1 VTDFLRSILPTSGRY
16 CAVGIRGGVV
26 HQTFHD
32 SVEEIE
38 AVADGHNST
47 GVDAYF
53 ALASFDDQ
61 GVRKVPNVQFL
72 RALFLDID
80 CGPKKDYID
89 QADGAKALSAF
100 LKATGLPTPTLV
112 NSGGGLHVYWP
123 LTRDVTVE
131 EWKPMARSLKQLCGK
146 QALHAD
152 PSVTTDAARI
162 LRVPG
167 TNNFKNGQSRPV
179 QIITQ
184 GQPVDLKTLQDLL
197 PPPPVDLSA
206 AKMFGMDATSRELAG
221 DYPECSFKKLAK
233 LSLKGNGC
241 AQIDKA
247 LREAATLEEPL
258 WRAALS
264 IATRCSDRVI
274 AIHKLSSPHPDYE
287 PSTTEDKA
295 AETKGPYLCSW
306 YKENYGA
313 TCEGCKQTCSTPLM
327 LGKTVSE
334 APTTEEGEYVIAAP
348 EDDEHVS
355 LEINVPS
362 YGYPYFRG
370 ATGGVFKKVKAADG
384 ETETEIEIYRDDL
397 YLTER
402 FYDSDTNGDGEGEMV
417 GINLHM
423 RKDGLRRFYSS
434 VKDIMKPDTLRDLLV
449 RNGVITYGKH
459 TQELMAYF
467 ASSLRRLQSQ
477 YAANRTRHQM
487 GWTPDKLGFVVG
499 DLEYTASGTK
509 LAPPA
514 SGTRQMAA
522 AFKPTG
528 TLEEWKTIA
537 NFYDRV
543 GLEAHAFTLF
553 CGFGSPLLKVL
564 NHPIVKGVLVHLYNA
579 ESGAGKSTAQM
590 VANSIFGSAGEL
602 LIRPIDTGASK
613 NHLVGMLNSIV
624 ATIDEISN
632 DTPEMVSAMAYGVTD
647 GRGKNRM
654 NAQSNTL
661 RQNTTTWCNIT
672 ITSSNSSVIDMLMQ
686 NKNMSDGELRRVLQ
700 LDVPIYMGATK
711 EEIDSVFSKLTT
723 NYGVAGP
730 IYIDY
735 IIQNM
740 DKVTQMLADMQKKVD
755 REFKLD
761 QRDRF
766 YSCLLTVAFTGALI
780 AQRLGLHDIDIK
792 RIYQYMQVEIA
803 QRKLVHSTD
812 VSDPVAVARETL
824 AQFIHA
830 NINNA
835 LVAPYTPAGGLPQR
849 PAMMPKGDLKM
860 RYDPESHELAIPVS
874 EFRKFFASRSVDVKR
889 AVINL
894 TKLNYMKHEGK
905 SHPTRLGAGALGSM
919 SGIAVRCYIFDGA
932 AIGIESTAFNEDQ
945 AL

>member
-1 VTDFLRSILPTSGRY
+1 MTDFLRSILPTSGRY

-162 LRVPG
+162 LHVPG

-184 GQPVDLKTLQDLL
+184 GQPVDIKTLQDLL

-384 ETETEIEIYRDDL
+384 ETETEIEIYRED
-397 YLTER
+397 
-402 FYDSDTNGDGEGEMV
+402 
-417 GINLHM
+417 
-423 RKDGLRRFYSS
+423 RKS
-434 VKDIMKPDTLRDLLV
+434 VV
-449 RNGVITYGKH
+449 
-459 TQELMAYF
+459 
-467 ASSLRRLQSQ
+467 
-477 YAANRTRHQM
+477 
-487 GWTPDKLGFVVG
+487 
-499 DLEYTASGTK
+499 
-509 LAPPA
+509 
-514 SGTRQMAA
+514 
-522 AFKPTG
+522 
-528 TLEEWKTIA
+528 
-537 NFYDRV
+537 
-543 GLEAHAFTLF
+543 
-553 CGFGSPLLKVL
+553 
-564 NHPIVKGVLVHLYNA
+564 
-579 ESGAGKSTAQM
+579 
-590 VANSIFGSAGEL
+590 
-602 LIRPIDTGASK
+602 
-613 NHLVGMLNSIV
+613 
-624 ATIDEISN
+624 
-632 DTPEMVSAMAYGVTD
+632 
-647 GRGKNRM
+647 
-654 NAQSNTL
+654 
-661 RQNTTTWCNIT
+661 
-672 ITSSNSSVIDMLMQ
+672 
-686 NKNMSDGELRRVLQ
+686 
-700 LDVPIYMGATK
+700 
-711 EEIDSVFSKLTT
+711 
-723 NYGVAGP
+723 
-730 IYIDY
+730 
-735 IIQNM
+735 
-740 DKVTQMLADMQKKVD
+740 
-755 REFKLD
+755 
-761 QRDRF
+761 
-766 YSCLLTVAFTGALI
+766 
-780 AQRLGLHDIDIK
+780 
-792 RIYQYMQVEIA
+792 
-803 QRKLVHSTD
+803 
-812 VSDPVAVARETL
+812 
-824 AQFIHA
+824 
-830 NINNA
+830 
-835 LVAPYTPAGGLPQR
+835 
-849 PAMMPKGDLKM
+849 
-860 RYDPESHELAIPVS
+860 
-874 EFRKFFASRSVDVKR
+874 
-889 AVINL
+889 
-894 TKLNYMKHEGK
+894 
-905 SHPTRLGAGALGSM
+905 
-919 SGIAVRCYIFDGA
+919 
-932 AIGIESTAFNEDQ
+932 
-945 AL
+945 